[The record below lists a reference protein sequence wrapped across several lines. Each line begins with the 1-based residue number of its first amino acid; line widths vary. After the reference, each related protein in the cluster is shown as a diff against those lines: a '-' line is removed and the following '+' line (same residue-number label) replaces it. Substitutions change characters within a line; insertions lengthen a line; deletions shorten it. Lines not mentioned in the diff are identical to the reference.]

1 MKARNKMNIDHALI
15 LASELGGKLHSE
27 FLKLFSS
34 EIEDDEL
41 TNNQTDSE
49 GPQKNERFLD
59 RT

>member
-1 MKARNKMNIDHALI
+1 MNIDHALI